1 MSFKTLRDLLLLVAF
16 FGAVWFVFKHL
27 TNTTE
32 SAISLTESQK
42 EGLEEWINETI
53 EDEYSIL
60 ENDTLSAAIALI
72 KERLTISDSIPDV
85 RIKVLDS
92 DQINAFATFGDQI
105 FIFSGLIE
113 FCESPEE
120 IAAILAH
127 EIGHIHYEHVEK
139 KFIKEVGLG
148 VVSILLTGGDPVL
161 ASEIA
166 KTLMST
172 AYDRRQ
178 EMKSDNYSMSLMSN
192 SNLPH
197 TALASFMVRLKR
209 EENTIPDE
217 LSFISTHPNLSARI
231 DNVGKFKGMES
242 EIRPLEIDWDLVKKG
257 IE

>member
-1 MSFKTLRDLLLLVAF
+1 MSTKTLRDLFLLLAF
-16 FGAVWFVFKHL
+16 FGAIWFVFKYL
-27 TNTTE
+27 TKTSE
-32 SAISLTESQK
+32 SAISLSNSQK
-42 EGLEEWINETI
+42 EGLEEWIIETI
-53 EDEYSIL
+53 EEEYTIL
-60 ENDTLSAAIALI
+60 ENDTLAFAIAKI
-72 KERLTISDSIPDV
+72 EERLATLDTIPDFKI
-85 RIKVLDS
+85 RVLDS
-92 DQINAFATFGDQI
+92 DQINAFATFGNQI

-148 VVSILLTGGDPVL
+148 VVTILLTGGDPVL

-178 EMKSDNYSMSLMSN
+178 EMKSDNYSMSLMNN

-209 EENTIPDE
+209 EENMIPDE
-217 LSFISTHPNLSARI
+217 LSIISTHPNLSARI
-231 DNVGKFKGMES
+231 ENVGKFKGLES
-242 EIRPLEIDWDLVKKG
+242 EIRPLEIDWDLVKRS